1 MRRRT
6 GFGWMELIIGIL
18 LIILGIFTLINPG
31 STLTGVV
38 IIYGLFA
45 MLTGISDIIF
55 YVKTER
61 YMGIGPTISLISGI
75 LSVMCGLI
83 LLVYPGAGK
92 WAIALFFPVWFI
104 AHCISRLTHLPV
116 IRIMA
121 GNVYYYLTLIIN
133 ILGLVLGLLM
143 VIHPAFSIA
152 TLGIIIGIYLIL
164 LGIDSVVTALSNI
177 GTR

>member
-6 GFGWMELIIGIL
+6 GYGWMELIIGIL
-18 LIILGIFTLINPG
+18 LIILGIFTLMKPG

-55 YVKTER
+55 YVRAER

-75 LSVMCGLI
+75 LSVMCGFI

-104 AHCISRLTHLPV
+104 AHCISRLTHLPLV
-116 IRIMA
+116 RAAA
-121 GNVYYYLTLIIN
+121 GNFYYYLSMIIN
-133 ILGLVLGLLM
+133 IIGLVLGVLM

-152 TLGIIIGIYLIL
+152 SMGLIIGIYLIL
-164 LGIDSVVTALSNI
+164 LGIDNVITAVSNI
-177 GTR
+177 GSR